1 MKKIFVAFLLGTA
14 LLSGGVKADEHGYIS
29 VSTQIVREVQPDFAE
44 FNVSVETRNV
54 NKDVAV
60 QENNKT
66 AEAIVQA
73 LKPLVGADGIK
84 SERYSVNPQYRWE
97 KSKQIFENYYVNS
110 TYSVKTRDLDR
121 VPELINLALSNGA
134 TSTNGL
140 RFSLKDKAKYYDA
153 MYKEATLENQRKA
166 SNVAEALGRKLGAPK
181 SISLSP
187 VSRDSVYPSPRV
199 MKMMSAGAE
208 ANDAAVLAPVEEGLV
223 KIDVTVDSKFYIK

>member
-14 LLSGGVKADEHGYIS
+14 LLSSGVKADEHGYIS

-66 AEAIVQA
+66 AENIVKA

-166 SNVAEALGRKLGAPK
+166 FNVASALGRK
-181 SISLSP
+181 
-187 VSRDSVYPSPRV
+187 
-199 MKMMSAGAE
+199 
-208 ANDAAVLAPVEEGLV
+208 
-223 KIDVTVDSKFYIK
+223 